1 MRILNLDTNEKI
13 NQATI
18 YLTNSEARE
27 LKDSLENLLKNNS
40 HHEHI
45 SDDSYQT
52 EITVCIYDKKN
63 LGEFDERSRKIILDS
78 E

>member
-13 NQATI
+13 NQASI
-18 YLTNSEARE
+18 YLTNAEAKE
-27 LKDSLENLLKNNS
+27 LKDSLNNLLKNNS

-52 EITVCIYDKKN
+52 EITVCVYEEDN
-63 LGEFDERSRKIILDS
+63 LEEFDTRSRKLILDN

>member
-18 YLTNSEARE
+18 YLTNSEAKE
-27 LKDSLENLLKNNS
+27 LKDSLDNLLEDNS
-40 HHEHI
+40 RHEHI

-52 EITVCIYDKKN
+52 EITVCIYEKEN
-63 LGEFDERSRKIILDS
+63 LGEFDARSRKLILDN

>member
-18 YLTNSEARE
+18 YLTNSEAKE
-27 LKDSLENLLKNNS
+27 LKDSLDNLLKNNS

-52 EITVCIYDKKN
+52 EITVCIYEKDN
-63 LGEFDERSRKIILDS
+63 LGEFDTRSRKIILDS

>member
-18 YLTNSEARE
+18 YLTNYEAKE
-27 LKDSLENLLKNNS
+27 LKDSLENLLENNS

-45 SDDSYQT
+45 SDNSFQT
-52 EITVCIYDKKN
+52 EITVCIYEKDNIGK
-63 LGEFDERSRKIILDS
+63 FDARSRKLILDN

>member
-18 YLTNSEARE
+18 YLTNSEAKE
-27 LKDSLENLLKNNS
+27 LKDSLENLLDSNS
-40 HHEHI
+40 NHEHI
-45 SDDSYQT
+45 SDDTYQT
-52 EITVCIYDKKN
+52 EITVCIYEKDN
-63 LGEFDERSRKIILDS
+63 VGEFDMRSRKIILDN

>member
-18 YLTNSEARE
+18 YLTNSEAKE
-27 LKDSLENLLKNNS
+27 LKDSLDNLLKNNS

-52 EITVCIYDKKN
+52 EITVCIYEKDN
-63 LGEFDERSRKIILDS
+63 LREFDARSHNLILDN

>member
-18 YLTNSEARE
+18 YLTNSEAKE
-27 LKDSLENLLKNNS
+27 LKDSLENLLENNS

-45 SDDSYQT
+45 SDNSFQT
-52 EITVCIYDKKN
+52 EITVCIYEKDNIGK
-63 LGEFDERSRKIILDS
+63 FDARSRKLILDN

>member
-13 NQATI
+13 NQVTI
-18 YLTNSEARE
+18 YLTSSEAKE
-27 LKDSLENLLKNNS
+27 LKDSLDNLLKNNS

-52 EITVCIYDKKN
+52 EITVCIYEKDN
-63 LGEFDERSRKIILDS
+63 IGEFDTRPKKLISDNE
-78 E
+78 

>member
-18 YLTNSEARE
+18 YLTNSEAKE
-27 LKDSLENLLKNNS
+27 LKDSLDNLLKNNS

-52 EITVCIYDKKN
+52 EITVCIYEKN
-63 LGEFDERSRKIILDS
+63 NLEEFDIRSRKLILDD